1 MKKIVFLLSLIV
13 LTFFIGCTKGS
24 DVPNVDAVAA
34 PSGISAIMS
43 VKQDNSGMVTITPK
57 GEGITQFAIYYGDG
71 TTSPTYVTPGKSDSH
86 IYSEGTFQVRIVGST
101 LNGKKAETTL
111 PVTVTFVAPTNF
123 VATVT
128 NQTLNTLGVDVKAK
142 ADLESGFKVYFG
154 ESPNTPVIFQE
165 GDTVSHI
172 YNSAGTYTVTVIAI
186 TNGVATS
193 TPITQPV
200 TVTYSAQIGLPLDFE
215 STTLNYNFVP
225 FDGGVCTRIT
235 NPFPGGINTSSKV
248 IKMVKSPG
256 QVWGGSLIQLS
267 SAIDFSVN
275 KKFKVKVYSPRVGA
289 KFLLKVEN
297 ATNAA
302 ISYEQQMLTTVA
314 NTWETLTFDYSAVPT
329 NQQYHKLVFIFDNG
343 TTGDGSPNFT
353 FYFDDIILTN

>member
-1 MKKIVFLLSLIV
+1 MKKIVFLLSLFV
-13 LTFFIGCTKGS
+13 LTFFTGCTKDS

-34 PSGISAIMS
+34 PSGISAVMS

-86 IYSEGTFQVRIVGST
+86 IYSEGTFQVKIVGTT

-154 ESPNTPVIFQE
+154 ETQNETPVTFLE

-186 TNGVATS
+186 TNGVAAS
-193 TPITQPV
+193 APYTQQV

-215 STTLNYNFVP
+215 STTLNYNFVN
-225 FDGGVCTRIT
+225 FDGGACTRIT

-248 IKMVKSPG
+248 VKMVKFG
-256 QVWGGSLIQLS
+256 EGV
-267 SAIDFSVN
+267 
-275 KKFKVKVYSPRVGA
+275 
-289 KFLLKVEN
+289 
-297 ATNAA
+297 
-302 ISYEQQMLTTVA
+302 
-314 NTWETLTFDYSAVPT
+314 
-329 NQQYHKLVFIFDNG
+329 
-343 TTGDGSPNFT
+343 
-353 FYFDDIILTN
+353 